1 MSPPVKCL
9 WPAMSLSEFELSQ
22 ILVHCRQLFDAST
35 QLNYLAVGRHRVAHG
50 ARREWDGEH
59 ADTFGLRME
68 QEAEDL
74 VARSRELR
82 DDAEAWAQVWAD
94 AVNEIN
100 QQWRETA
107 VQRLRDERGF
117 GEQLVDVF
125 HGDDSK
131 DHVPTVQPVS
141 VPTAQTRFAAT
152 GGLESF

>member
-1 MSPPVKCL
+1 
-9 WPAMSLSEFELSQ
+9 
-22 ILVHCRQLFDAST
+22 
-35 QLNYLAVGRHRVAHG
+35 
-50 ARREWDGEH
+50 
-59 ADTFGLRME
+59 ME

-74 VARSRELR
+74 TARSRELL
-82 DDAEAWAQVWAD
+82 DDADAWARVWAD
-94 AVNEIN
+94 TVNQIN
-100 QQWRETA
+100 QQRGDAA

>member
-1 MSPPVKCL
+1 
-9 WPAMSLSEFELSQ
+9 MSLSEFELAQ

-35 QLNYLAVGRHRVAHG
+35 QLNYLAVGRHRVAFD
-50 ARREWDGEH
+50 ARRGWVGEH

-68 QEAEDL
+68 QEAVDL
-74 VARSRELR
+74 TARSRELL
-82 DDAEAWAQVWAD
+82 DDADAWARVWAD
-94 AVNEIN
+94 TVNQIN
-100 QQWRETA
+100 QQRRDAA

-131 DHVPTVQPVS
+131 DHVPTVRPVS
-141 VPTAQTRFAAT
+141 VPTAQTRYAPT